1 MQKGMIKSLKAIN
14 FDLDSKAL
22 QKIYQSDNPFIYLK
36 AYKQINK
43 FFTDNGFVHR
53 QWSGYISKG
62 KLFDYEIINLI
73 DDMNTTFPWLRKC
86 VKKFDVTDVGEQHD
100 LMYIFQKPEKSK
112 LQSKS
117 VETKENGT
125 KGKAPISR
133 KQIKNNAKIISQKNT
148 VSKEKQT
155 DKLR

>member
-62 KLFDYEIINLI
+62 KLFDYDFKSLKNQSCSL
-73 DDMNTTFPWLRKC
+73 NRLKL
-86 VKKFDVTDVGEQHD
+86 KKTE
-100 LMYIFQKPEKSK
+100 L
-112 LQSKS
+112 
-117 VETKENGT
+117 
-125 KGKAPISR
+125 
-133 KQIKNNAKIISQKNT
+133 
-148 VSKEKQT
+148 KEKLLFLVSR
-155 DKLR
+155 LRITLK

>member
-1 MQKGMIKSLKAIN
+1 
-14 FDLDSKAL
+14 
-22 QKIYQSDNPFIYLK
+22 
-36 AYKQINK
+36 
-43 FFTDNGFVHR
+43 
-53 QWSGYISKG
+53 
-62 KLFDYEIINLI
+62 
-73 DDMNTTFPWLRKC
+73 MNTTFPWLRKC

-133 KQIKNNAKIISQKNT
+133 KQIKNNAKIISQKIQSAKKN
-148 VSKEKQT
+148 KQINQ
-155 DKLR
+155 DNGGINYVQNHFNS